1 MICRQSIATLICL
14 WVLCGCASTP
24 RVKKPY
30 VPHPD
35 QRVWVDEA
43 AVINLVTRLVYD
55 AQFESRR
62 HRAEERYAALLRY
75 WYHRTSQNGLDQD
88 AGVRALNYIRK
99 IHADAGGTRKLWKH
113 VLELAREPVAGQKGM
128 PVPEDFR

>member
-1 MICRQSIATLICL
+1 MMWRGAVAITCCL
-14 WVLCGCASTP
+14 FLAMGCSSTP
-24 RVKKPY
+24 RVKKPFG
-30 VPHPD
+30 PHPE

-75 WYHRTSQNGLDQD
+75 WYRETSQNGLDAD
-88 AGVRALNYIRK
+88 AGIRALNYIRK
-99 IHADAGGTRKLWKH
+99 IHADAGGKRRLWKR
-113 VLELAREPVAGQKGM
+113 VVQLAKEPVPGQKGM
-128 PVPEDFR
+128 PIPEDFR